1 MIPNEA
7 NLDLGMIG
15 NCTSSGAVQVFHD
28 HRLLRRGTFDLTDR
42 AAFWHE
48 RAALIRAKRPRSA

>member
-1 MIPNEA
+1 
-7 NLDLGMIG
+7 
-15 NCTSSGAVQVFHD
+15 VQALHD